1 MQTLNF
7 ATTSNNYSIGQMFV
21 LSYNKRRTDNYST
34 IKFNTIEGFSTETID
49 TLNGL
54 VTMLQTTK
62 AERSFCN
69 TLKNGF
75 NQVSEDGKFGNL
87 PSDVRSKVFSALKN
101 AVQNTIFVVSNIVET
116 ETENV
121 VNVEYLPL
129 FVSEINLTKTN
140 LGMNKKA
147 YECAKSCKHM
157 KQWRKFANV
166 TLLQGNI
173 ISFAESIRDGKNEA
187 FLSPYLETLGEIN
200 KMREDE
206 ETAAA
211 V

>member
-1 MQTLNF
+1 MQALNF
-7 ATTSNNYSIGQMFV
+7 ASTGNNYSIGQMFV
-21 LSYNKRRTDNYST
+21 LSYNKRTDDYST
-34 IKFNTIEGFSTETID
+34 IKFNAIEDFSTETID

-54 VTMLQTTK
+54 VAMLQITK

-75 NQVSEDGKFGNL
+75 NQVSEDGKFGTL
-87 PSDVRSKVFSALKN
+87 PSDVRSKVFTALKN
-101 AVQNTIFVVSNIVET
+101 AVQNTIFVVTNIAET

-121 VNVEYLPL
+121 VNVEYMPL
-129 FVSEINLTKTN
+129 FASEVNLAKTN

-157 KQWRKFANV
+157 KQWRKFAN
-166 TLLQGNI
+166 TTMLQGNI
-173 ISFAESIRDGKNEA
+173 LSFAESIRSGKNKA
-187 FLSPYLETLGEIN
+187 FLTPYLETLGEIN

-206 ETAAA
+206 EAAAA

>member
-7 ATTSNNYSIGQMFV
+7 ATTSNSYSIGQMFV
-21 LSYNKRRTDNYST
+21 LTYNKRTDDYSA
-34 IKFNTIEGFSTETID
+34 IKFNAIDGFAPETID

-54 VTMLQTTK
+54 VAMLQTAK

-75 NQVSEDGKFGNL
+75 NQVSEDGKFGTL

-116 ETENV
+116 ETDNV
-121 VNVEYLPL
+121 VNVEYVPL
-129 FVSEINLTKTN
+129 FASEINLAKTN

-157 KQWRKFANV
+157 KQWRKFAN
-166 TLLQGNI
+166 TTMLQGNI
-173 ISFAESIRDGKNEA
+173 VSFAESIRNGKGEA